1 MWLAAVKTV
10 QGLLVMWLAAV
21 KTAQGLLVM
30 WLAAVKTA
38 QGLLVPVKN
47 GRRLQV
53 MWFHQ
58 RQLVSSAHRSLC
70 KTTVSEQKRNAGEQ
84 PGQLS

>member
-1 MWLAAVKTV
+1 MWLGVVQIA
-10 QGLLVMWLAAV
+10 QGLLVMKLAAV
-21 KTAQGLLVM
+21 KIAQGLLVM

-53 MWFHQ
+53 TWFHQ
-58 RQLVSSAHRSLC
+58 RQLFSSAHRSLC
-70 KTTVSEQKRNAGEQ
+70 KTSISEQKRNAGEQ
-84 PGQLS
+84 PGQPS